1 MHSPSVIPFAFDSA
15 LVRVVLDDVG
25 EPWFC
30 AKDVGHALGYQ
41 WSGIRTIQHVPDEW
55 KKVESVSTTFGTKD
69 TWFLSE
75 QGLYFFLGRSDKPGA
90 LPFQK
95 WLAGDVLP
103 SIRKNG
109 GYALP
114 SHPALESPAPRCA
127 LPDVPEMYHLRPTL
141 RQRLW
146 QDALQTARWT
156 TQAQTLRRS
165 GLQPC
170 AAMVVGHAPR
180 DGVDETTRRI
190 LQFADERCRAEH
202 NGRVSAAALYDAFT
216 LWWCSRFDE
225 PAPSQQMFGRVMCGR
240 YVQRKRGGKS
250 CYFGVRLAARGRNEK
265 RNRARYPLAADLIP
279 PPGSPM
285 PSCSTKA
292 GPGKAALLTLV
303 KDLDRKL
310 AACLS
315 RLTPGTHRAGH
326 PTLAGI
332 TPSPP
337 IIRPAAS
344 WTRSA
349 NGLA

>member
-1 MHSPSVIPFAFDSA
+1 MWANRGSA
-15 LVRVVLDDVG
+15 PKML
-25 EPWFC
+25 
-30 AKDVGHALGYQ
+30 GHALGYQ

-103 SIRKNG
+103 SIAKMAAMPCPRTRHWNPL
-109 GYALP
+109 LP
-114 SHPALESPAPRCA
+114 AAPC
-127 LPDVPEMYHLRPTL
+127 LMLPEMYHLRPTL
-141 RQRLW
+141 RQGCGKMPCKLLGGQR
-146 QDALQTARWT
+146 R
-156 TQAQTLRRS
+156 LRRC
-165 GLQPC
+165 G
-170 AAMVVGHAPR
+170 AVVCSPVPR
-180 DGVDETTRRI
+180 WWWVTPRATVWTKPRGAF

-279 PPGSPM
+279 PPPARLCRAVQPRRGRAKP
-285 PSCSTKA
+285 PCS
-292 GPGKAALLTLV
+292 
-303 KDLDRKL
+303 R
-310 AACLS
+310 
-315 RLTPGTHRAGH
+315 
-326 PTLAGI
+326 
-332 TPSPP
+332 
-337 IIRPAAS
+337 
-344 WTRSA
+344 W
-349 NGLA
+349 

>member
-30 AKDVGHALGYQ
+30 AKDVGLALGYQ

-127 LPDVPEMYHLRPTL
+127 LPDVPEMYHLRPAL

-146 QDALQTARWT
+146 QDALQTARLDNAGSDVAVQWF
-156 TQAQTLRRS
+156 ATLCRMM
-165 GLQPC
+165 
-170 AAMVVGHAPR
+170 AAGHAPR
-180 DGVDETTRRI
+180 GGVDETTRRI
-190 LQFADERCRAEH
+190 LQFADERCQADH
-202 NGRVSAAALYDAFT
+202 NSRVSAAALYDAFT
-216 LWWCSRFDE
+216 LWWCSRFGE
-225 PAPSQQMFGRVMCGR
+225 PVPSQQMFGRVMSWR
-240 YVQRKRGGKS
+240 YVQSKRGGKS
-250 CYFGVRLAARGRNEK
+250 CYFGVRLAA
-265 RNRARYPLAADLIP
+265 
-279 PPGSPM
+279 
-285 PSCSTKA
+285 
-292 GPGKAALLTLV
+292 
-303 KDLDRKL
+303 
-310 AACLS
+310 
-315 RLTPGTHRAGH
+315 
-326 PTLAGI
+326 
-332 TPSPP
+332 
-337 IIRPAAS
+337 
-344 WTRSA
+344 
-349 NGLA
+349 